1 MDIQKEY
8 EKLFPM
14 TTWSDE
20 EIAEHMFDGVDS
32 YINENIEDDEEIPE
46 KLDVPIEEYAKEHGL
61 IHIDTILNEIAAKLR
76 H

>member
-1 MDIQKEY
+1 MDIKSEL
-8 EKLFPM
+8 EKLFPKA
-14 TTWSDE
+14 TWCDE

-32 YINENIEDDEEIPE
+32 INENLDDDEEIPK

-61 IHIDTILNEIAAKLR
+61 VDIDTILNEIGAKLR

>member
-20 EIAEHMFDGVDS
+20 EIAEPMFDGVDS
-32 YINENIEDDEEIPE
+32 INENLDDDEEIPE
-46 KLDVPIEEYAKEHGL
+46 KLDVPIEEYAKEQGL
-61 IHIDTILNEIAAKLR
+61 IDIDTILNEIGAKLR

>member
-1 MDIQKEY
+1 MDIQSEY

-32 YINENIEDDEEIPE
+32 INENLDDDEEIPE

-61 IHIDTILNEIAAKLR
+61 VDIDTILNEIGAKLR